1 MNVEI
6 ILPDWFNET
15 ALRLPSYKVGRVN
28 FGAGRSYIRL
38 NQDCKPC
45 ESPLRLYT
53 SLTTAINACSPM
65 ETPLLEWYCKHG
77 TKEAGRLLEIAQ
89 EYGTLMHMEIGK
101 LLINMHYDLDSVEE
115 VVENYLSDKSFY
127 HPECREWPEKLRND
141 ICAFIQFFID
151 YNVVPLGIEYV
162 LLSERGYGTLIDLV
176 CNMTIQVDGL
186 DYENPYKSG
195 PRKGEPRECK
205 VDKEI
210 RAIIN
215 FKSGR
220 HGFYRSNGLQLEAER
235 QLWEE
240 NFPDLPLDA
249 AYNWSPKEWRGET
262 PTYNLKDWTGEITTA
277 EVEAVMTL
285 ADIRY
290 ASKAESKVYTTIG
303 GTFSIADRSL
313 SSVIRREG
321 IGEFVGRK
329 FGVAEETMEPIQR
342 GGDKTQNYVEKAY
355 KAAQNVEPLPKKST
369 VIKEPIADPLPF

>member
-1 MNVEI
+1 
-6 ILPDWFNET
+6 
-15 ALRLPSYKVGRVN
+15 
-28 FGAGRSYIRL
+28 
-38 NQDCKPC
+38 
-45 ESPLRLYT
+45 
-53 SLTTAINACSPM
+53 
-65 ETPLLEWYCKHG
+65 
-77 TKEAGRLLEIAQ
+77 
-89 EYGTLMHMEIGK
+89 
-101 LLINMHYDLDSVEE
+101 MHYDLDSVEE

-151 YNVVPLGIEYV
+151 YNVLPLGIEYV

-186 DYENPYKSG
+186 DYENPYKTG

-205 VDKEI
+205 VAKEI

-303 GTFSIADRSL
+303 GVFSIADREQGL

-329 FGVAEETMEPIQR
+329 FGVAEEPIIR
-342 GGDKTQNYVEKAY
+342 KGVPDKTQNYVEKAY
-355 KAAQNVEPLPKKST
+355 KAAQNIEPLPKKST
-369 VIKEPIADPLPF
+369 VINEPVSDPLPF

>member
-1 MNVEI
+1 MNVEV
-6 ILPDWFNET
+6 ILTDWFNDQ
-15 ALRLPSYKVGRVN
+15 ALRLPNYKVGRVN
-28 FGAGRSYIRL
+28 FSGGRSYIRL
-38 NQDCKPC
+38 DNNGKPC
-45 ESPLRLYT
+45 ECPLKLYT
-53 SLTTAINACSPM
+53 SLTTSINQASPM
-65 ETPLLEWYCKHG
+65 ERPLLEWYCKHG
-77 TKEAGRLLEIAQ
+77 LEEAERKTEVAAM
-89 EYGTLMHMEIGK
+89 YGTLMHLEIGK
-101 LLINMHYDLDSVEE
+101 FLINQNYDFEQIEE
-115 VVENYLSDKSFY
+115 VVENYLSENTFY
-127 HPECREWPEKLRND
+127 QPETKEWAKKLRND
-141 ICAFIQFFID
+141 LCSFIQFYLD
-151 YNVVPLGIEYV
+151 YQVVPLGIEYV

-186 DYENPYKSG
+186 DYENPYITG
-195 PRKGEPRECK
+195 ARKGEPRGCK
-205 VDKEI
+205 IDKEI

-303 GTFSIADRSL
+303 GVFSIADREKGL

-321 IGEFVGRK
+321 IGEFVVRK
-329 FGVAEETMEPIQR
+329 FGFAEETMEPIQR
-342 GGDKTQNYVEKAY
+342 GVTTREVSTIGKTDTSSKVIEEP
-355 KAAQNVEPLPKKST
+355 VSEPLP
-369 VIKEPIADPLPF
+369 F